1 MQLKLNKEIIMSNST
16 LIKTFIFAASRE
28 TVWSFLTEKDKLAQ
42 WFYPAT
48 SDLVEGEDYALIRE
62 DDDGTQVKQCWGT
75 VLRMDK
81 PNSLVYSFT
90 IEPLNGVLT
99 TVTWRLEETQGGT
112 ILTLRHD
119 GIEEAAGE
127 AAIRI
132 LLALDKG
139 WDKHADQLR
148 DLITPTFNNECNQ

>member
-1 MQLKLNKEIIMSNST
+1 MSNST

-42 WFYPAT
+42 WFHPAT
-48 SDLVEGEDYALIRE
+48 SDFVEGEDYALIRE
-62 DDDGTQVKQCWGT
+62 NDDGKQVKQCWGT

-81 PNSLVYSFT
+81 PSELVYSFT
-90 IEPLNGVLT
+90 IEPLNGALT
-99 TVTWRLEETQGGT
+99 TVTWTLEETRGGT
-112 ILTLRHD
+112 KLTLQHE
-119 GIEEAAGE
+119 GIDQAAGE
-127 AAIRI
+127 AALGI

-148 DLITPTFNNECNQ
+148 DLMTPTFNSECNH

>member
-1 MQLKLNKEIIMSNST
+1 MSNAT
-16 LIKTFIFAASRE
+16 LIKTFIFATSRE

-42 WFYPAT
+42 WFHPSI
-48 SDLVEGEDYALIRE
+48 SDFVEGEDYALVRE
-62 DDDGTQVKQCWGT
+62 DDNGTQVKQCWGT

-90 IEPLNGVLT
+90 IRPLNGALT
-99 TVTWRLEETQGGT
+99 TVTWTLKETEGGT
-112 ILTLRHD
+112 ILTLQHD

-127 AAIRI
+127 AAMGM

-148 DLITPTFNNECNQ
+148 DSISPLLNNECHQ